1 MLADNSRMVWYVCM
15 EQRVFCRK
23 MGGDDDDHAQRR
35 VEPVGM
41 LNVWYVWFC
50 VFVCTSEQAVTSG
63 TLLSAPNGN
72 VEPADDEEGSEEEYV
87 DVPYTYEVE
96 EVEERE
102 TTKDEVVER
111 SIPRLRALFAY
122 KGNGMEIQ
130 KGEVASVLSFL
141 L

>member
-1 MLADNSRMVWYVCM
+1 
-15 EQRVFCRK
+15 

-41 LNVWYVWFC
+41 LNVRMYVWFC
-50 VFVCTSEQAVTSG
+50 VFVCTSEQAVTSSG
-63 TLLSAPNGN
+63 TLLSAPNGS

>member
-1 MLADNSRMVWYVCM
+1 
-15 EQRVFCRK
+15 

-41 LNVWYVWFC
+41 LNVRMYVWFC